1 MTNRQLM
8 KLDRSKTIL
17 VSHPRSGLNWL
28 RYCIE
33 YFSGRPT
40 PGRTKLKKGGDPAI
54 YRTHDVR
61 KANTPDSCNCIF
73 YEESRFNRVI
83 REVLWRC
90 GYRFTPIFPRM
101 VLVVRDYHDN
111 AARESTW
118 RLSRYAVNIRAY
130 DAFEGEKMILYYED
144 FKDDFSQVERL
155 LDFLDINHDA
165 PFDIDE
171 HRAKSLEWY
180 DTKGIGLSV
189 KPTALNDRQRAAL
202 QANLRYRIGPC
213 MDTLLGRYAD

>member
-1 MTNRQLM
+1 ME
-8 KLDRSKTIL
+8 LDSSKTIL

-33 YFSGRPT
+33 YFSGQST
-40 PGRTKLKKGGDPAI
+40 PGRTKLKEGGDPAI

-61 KANTPDSCNCIF
+61 KAETPDTCNCIF
-73 YEESRFNRVI
+73 YKECRFHRAV
-83 REVLWRC
+83 REVMWRC
-90 GYRFTPIFPRM
+90 GYHFTPIFPRM
-101 VLVVRDYHDN
+101 VLIVRDYHDN

-130 DAFEGEKMILYYED
+130 DAFEGDKLILYYED
-144 FKDDFSQVERL
+144 LKDDFSHVERL
-155 LDFLDINHDA
+155 LDFLGINHDA
-165 PFDIDE
+165 PFDVEE

-180 DTKGIGLSV
+180 DTKGIGRSV
-189 KPTALNDRQRAAL
+189 NPPVLDDRQRAELQSAL
-202 QANLRYRIGPC
+202 RRRIGPC